1 MSKKGRILE
10 SEFKI
15 MILEEREGA
24 LSETEELRLKSLKEQ
39 LVMQKKLGWVGKK
52 VVSEKVFRRVFPSK
66 GTVQTQG
73 GSSVQAAS
81 STDTNPKIIP
91 PSLLKSRAGESE
103 SLAANLCPP
112 SESVPKRYCKGV

>member
-1 MSKKGRILE
+1 MSKKGRISE

-52 VVSEKVFRRVFPSK
+52 VVSEKVFRRFFPSK

-73 GSSVQAAS
+73 GSSVQTAS
-81 STDTNPKIIP
+81 SSNTNPKIIP
-91 PSLLKSRAGESE
+91 LSF
-103 SLAANLCPP
+103 
-112 SESVPKRYCKGV
+112 